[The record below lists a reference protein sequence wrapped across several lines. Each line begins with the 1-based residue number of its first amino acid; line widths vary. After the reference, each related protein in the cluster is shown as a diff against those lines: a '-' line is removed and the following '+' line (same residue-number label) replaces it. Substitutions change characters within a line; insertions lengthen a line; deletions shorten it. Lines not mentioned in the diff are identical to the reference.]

1 MKTITI
7 DQSSVL
13 IPSLITFISGKR
25 IKNRNNPLSDP
36 EDVETFGNILI
47 SRISNILCNVA
58 DPGDLVVVCMDKK
71 DSESKYWR
79 HRLSNR
85 VSDLYKLNRDTSLFD
100 SVDKDGLEEAKNKY
114 LNWCADNAIKVS
126 YAEGFEADDIIAE
139 LVCRAPQAVIISPDG
154 DFNQLITSQNVI
166 RIDPIRYRA
175 YRCKED
181 DSDWFGAHS
190 MDGIWA
196 DAILKT
202 LEITDVSLINANF
215 SLLVKILMGDTS
227 DCIPSVHTHMTKTG
241 KAMGVGKKT
250 AEKMILSVFP
260 DIASVKHYNDLS
272 VAEKTLMCGVL
283 KDADIKDVLK
293 RMDENADMVILHNKK
308 MNEWLNPVIALVD
321 DIYNSSSNDF
331 AGVQGVS
338 VLEAAN
344 IVMQT
349 LTTPEEFSDYDFD

>member
-13 IPSLITFISGKR
+13 IPSLITFISGKH
-25 IKNRNNPLSDP
+25 IKNKNNPLSDP

-71 DSESKYWR
+71 DSDSKYWR

-85 VSDLYKLNRDTSLFD
+85 VSDLYKLNRDSSLFD

-114 LNWCADNAIKVS
+114 LNWCADNAIRVS
-126 YAEGFEADDIIAE
+126 YVEGFEADDIIAE

-154 DFNQLITSQNVI
+154 DFNQLITSPNVI

-181 DSDWFGAHS
+181 DSDWFGVHS

-202 LEITDVSLINANF
+202 LEITDISLINANF
-215 SLLVKILMGDTS
+215 SLLIKILMGDSS

-250 AEKMILSVFP
+250 AEKMILSVFS
-260 DIASVKHYNDLS
+260 DISSVKHYNDLS
-272 VAEKTLMCGVL
+272 VAEKTLMCSVL

-321 DIYNSSSNDF
+321 DIYSSSSKDF

-338 VLEAAN
+338 VREAAN